1 MSPELFTS
9 SEIASEFS
17 KSPATDIFALGAT
30 LYCMVVG
37 NPPWM
42 ANNQIELANQITNC
56 DLVFPEETILDPHL
70 KVISLYLSTCLLLYL
85 SIYLSIYLSP
95 SLSLSIFLS
104 LSLSLSLTLS
114 IYLSIN
120 LSPSLSLSIYLPV
133 YLSLFISLT
142 LSIYL
147 SIYLSIFLPLFSSLP
162 LSFHGFLALLTFISN
177 VCFSPIRLSN
187 LILSY
192 IVCTLRS
199 SPFSIY

>member
-70 KVISLYLSTCLLLYL
+70 KVISLYLSTCLFLYL
-85 SIYLSIYLSP
+85 SI
-95 SLSLSIFLS
+95 
-104 LSLSLSLTLS
+104 
-114 IYLSIN
+114 
-120 LSPSLSLSIYLPV
+120 
-133 YLSLFISLT
+133 
-142 LSIYL
+142 
-147 SIYLSIFLPLFSSLP
+147 
-162 LSFHGFLALLTFISN
+162 
-177 VCFSPIRLSN
+177 
-187 LILSY
+187 
-192 IVCTLRS
+192 
-199 SPFSIY
+199 